1 MRSKRL
7 VLSIVS
13 VALLFCLTFTAVYLP
28 LPTFADSISDLK
40 DKISELEDEQKEIEA
55 EIAKL
60 KADKKEQNKL
70 KASLQA
76 RIDNLQSQINACNQ
90 QLKSY
95 ENEIKTL
102 KEEVEKKNKEF
113 EETKKQFYQRL
124 RSIYMSGGNTTAN
137 LTMLLDSNGISELL
151 TKSEMTKSV
160 SEYDNALCQK
170 ITSEIKEIE
179 EKQEKIKQLVK
190 EQEEIK
196 ITLAAKKK
204 ELSGDMSD
212 INDVISDINSDQK
225 DLEKQIANLE
235 SAIKEYEND
244 IKNAQ
249 NIGKDQVHS
258 GQFTWPCPGHYNITS
273 PYGYRWHP
281 ISHKWKMHSGID
293 IAGGNIKG
301 KPIVAAADGIVSI
314 AKYNSGGYGYY
325 VMVNHGT
332 GSDDKEYST
341 LYAHMTRYIVSVGQS
356 VKKGQTIGYVGTSG
370 ASTGYHLHF
379 EIRIDGNTTNPMNY
393 F

>member
-1 MRSKRL
+1 VRSKRL
-7 VLSIVS
+7 VLS
-13 VALLFCLTFTAVYLP
+13 ALSILLLLSLTFTAIYLP
-28 LPTFADSISDLK
+28 QPTFADSISDIR
-40 DKISELEDEQKEIEA
+40 DKISELEDEQKEIEK
-55 EIAKL
+55 EIDKL

-76 RIDNLQSQINACNQ
+76 RIDNLQNQINICND

-95 ENEIKTL
+95 NKEIETL
-102 KEEVEKKNKEF
+102 KEEVENKNKEF

-196 ITLAAKKK
+196 VTLAAKKK
-204 ELSGDMSD
+204 ELSGDMSE
-212 INDVISDINSDQK
+212 IEGVIDDINSDQK

-235 SAIKEYEND
+235 SAISEYEND

-249 NIGKDQVHS
+249 NIGKEQVHS
-258 GQFTWPCPGHYNITS
+258 GQFSWPCPGHYTVTS
-273 PYGYRWHP
+273 PYGYRTHP
-281 ISHKWKMHSGID
+281 ITGKWKMHKGID
-293 IAGGNIKG
+293 IAGGNIRG
-301 KPIVAAADGIVSI
+301 KAIVASADGIVSI

-325 VMVNHGT
+325 VMINHGT

-341 LYAHMTRYIVSVGQS
+341 LYAHMTRYIVSVGQK

-370 ASTGYHLHF
+370 ASKGYHLHF